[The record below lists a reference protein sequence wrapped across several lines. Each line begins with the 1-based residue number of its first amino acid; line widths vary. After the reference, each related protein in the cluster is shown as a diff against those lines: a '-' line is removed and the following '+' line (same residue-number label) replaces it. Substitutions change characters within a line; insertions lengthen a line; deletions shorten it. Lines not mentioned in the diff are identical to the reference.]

1 MLELLAT
8 ILLILCG
15 FMVTVGLVSCIMN
28 KSLYESRIIVL
39 NFIKEIF
46 GLMPQEETYPIFL
59 GYEDGVANV
68 RVIEEAFEELKT
80 IFVSFYLANSYYRD
94 GIIVYTFAVGMLQK
108 DIDDVS
114 AKAYIE
120 SVVESI
126 IHRFLHRN
134 VQGVGKIANLVAID
148 YDEAYLKVYVA
159 TTKSATDTIARYK
172 EHTRKWQQENEMKQN
187 NTSKK
192 SIEI

>member
-46 GLMPQEETYPIFL
+46 GLIPQEVEYSVFI
-59 GYEDGVANV
+59 GYEDGTPNV

-80 IFVSFYLANSYYRD
+80 VFVSFFLADSYYRD
-94 GIIVYTFAVGMLQK
+94 GIIVYTFNHGMLQK
-108 DIDDVS
+108 EIDDES
-114 AKAYIE
+114 AFAYIE
-120 SVVESI
+120 SIVESI
-126 IHRFLHRN
+126 IHRFLHKN
-134 VQGVGKIANLVAID
+134 TVGIGKILNLTAID
-148 YDEAYLKVYVA
+148 LDATYLKVYVA

-172 EHTRKWQQENEMKQN
+172 EHVRKWQQENDMKQN

>member
-46 GLMPQEETYPIFL
+46 GLIPQEVEYPVFI
-59 GYEDGVANV
+59 GYEDGTPNV

-80 IFVSFYLANSYYRD
+80 VFVSFFLADSYYRD
-94 GIIVYTFAVGMLQK
+94 GIIVYTFNHGMLQK
-108 DIDDVS
+108 EIDDES
-114 AKAYIE
+114 AFAYIE
-120 SVVESI
+120 SIVESI
-126 IHRFLHRN
+126 IHRFLHKN
-134 VQGVGKIANLVAID
+134 TVGVGKILNLTAID
-148 YDEAYLKVYVA
+148 LDGTYLKVYVA
-159 TTKSATDTIARYK
+159 TNKTATDVIGRYK
-172 EHTRKWQQENEMKQN
+172 EHKRKWKQENDMKQN
-187 NTSKK
+187 DTSKK

>member
-1 MLELLAT
+1 MLELIAT

-46 GLMPQEETYPIFL
+46 GLIPQEVEYPVFI
-59 GYEDGVANV
+59 GYEDGTPNV
-68 RVIEEAFEELKT
+68 RIIEEIFEELKT
-80 IFVSFYLANSYYRD
+80 IFVSFYLANSYYKD
-94 GIIVYTFAVGMLQK
+94 NILVYVFAVGMLQK

-192 SIEI
+192 PIEI

>member
-46 GLMPQEETYPIFL
+46 GLIPQEVEYSVFI
-59 GYEDGVANV
+59 GYEDGTPNV

-80 IFVSFYLANSYYRD
+80 VFVSFFLADSYYRD
-94 GIIVYTFAVGMLQK
+94 GVIVYTFNHGMLQK
-108 DIDDVS
+108 EIDDES
-114 AKAYIE
+114 AFAYIE
-120 SVVESI
+120 SIVESI
-126 IHRFLHRN
+126 IHRFLHKN
-134 VQGVGKIANLVAID
+134 TVGIGKILNLTAID
-148 YDEAYLKVYVA
+148 LDATYLKVYVA

-172 EHTRKWQQENEMKQN
+172 EHVRKWQQENDMKQN

>member
-1 MLELLAT
+1 MEAGKAT
-8 ILLILCG
+8 
-15 FMVTVGLVSCIMN
+15 N
-28 KSLYESRIIVL
+28 
-39 NFIKEIF
+39 
-46 GLMPQEETYPIFL
+46 
-59 GYEDGVANV
+59 
-68 RVIEEAFEELKT
+68 
-80 IFVSFYLANSYYRD
+80 NSYYRD

-148 YDEAYLKVYVA
+148 YDGTYLKVYVA
-159 TTKSATDTIARYK
+159 TTKSATEAIARYK
-172 EHTRKWQQENEMKQN
+172 EHVRKWQQENEMEQN
-187 NTSKK
+187 NISKK
-192 SIEI
+192 PIEI

>member
-8 ILLILCG
+8 ILLIICV
-15 FMVTVGLVSCIMN
+15 FMIAVGLVSCITN

-39 NFIKEIF
+39 NFIKEVF

-94 GIIVYTFAVGMLQK
+94 GIIVYTFNHGMLQK
-108 DIDDVS
+108 EIDDES
-114 AKAYIE
+114 AFAYIE
-120 SVVESI
+120 SIVESI
-126 IHRFLHRN
+126 IHRFLHKN
-134 VQGVGKIANLVAID
+134 TVGIGKILKLTAID
-148 YDEAYLKVYVA
+148 LDATYLKVYVA

-172 EHTRKWQQENEMKQN
+172 EHQRKWQQENEMKQN

>member
-8 ILLILCG
+8 ILLIICV
-15 FMVTVGLVSCIMN
+15 FMIAVGLVSCITN

-39 NFIKEIF
+39 NFIKEVF

-80 IFVSFYLANSYYRD
+80 IFVSFYLANSYYKD
-94 GIIVYTFAVGMLQK
+94 NILVYVFAVGMLQK

-148 YDEAYLKVYVA
+148 YDGTYLKVYVA
-159 TTKSATDTIARYK
+159 TTKSATEAIARYK
-172 EHTRKWQQENEMKQN
+172 EHVRKWQQENEMEQN
-187 NTSKK
+187 NISKK
-192 SIEI
+192 PIEI

>member
-8 ILLILCG
+8 ILLIICV
-15 FMVTVGLVSCIMN
+15 FMIAVGLVSCITN

-39 NFIKEIF
+39 NFIKEVF

-94 GIIVYTFAVGMLQK
+94 GIIVYTFNHGMLQK
-108 DIDDVS
+108 EIDDES
-114 AKAYIE
+114 AFAYIE
-120 SVVESI
+120 SIVESI
-126 IHRFLHRN
+126 IHRFLHKN
-134 VQGVGKIANLVAID
+134 TVGIGKILNLTAID
-148 YDEAYLKVYVA
+148 LDATYLKVYVA

-172 EHTRKWQQENEMKQN
+172 EHQRKWQQENEMEQN
-187 NTSKK
+187 NISKK
-192 SIEI
+192 PIEI